1 MLITEGLTHQSLNI
15 SVNGRLMA
23 DLFYVYYVGNW
34 KRGTRDGYGVQESY
48 GKLAGGGDGWLTTVL
63 DGSWKQDKF
72 HGWGRMLEFEEIDE
86 LLGLASGIESNLR
99 YEGKVPIVKG

>member
-1 MLITEGLTHQSLNI
+1 M
-15 SVNGRLMA
+15 
-23 DLFYVYYVGNW
+23 
-34 KRGTRDGYGVQESY
+34 TR
-48 GKLAGGGDGWLTTVL
+48 TVL

-99 YEGKVPIVKG
+99 YEGKVPIVEG